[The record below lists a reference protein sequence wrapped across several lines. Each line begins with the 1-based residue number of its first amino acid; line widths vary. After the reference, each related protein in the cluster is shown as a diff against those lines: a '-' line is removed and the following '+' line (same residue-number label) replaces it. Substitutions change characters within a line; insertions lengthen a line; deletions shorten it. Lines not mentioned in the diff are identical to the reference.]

1 MALWQAWTDL
11 LQGILQTL
19 SVDWRLGGGLAIIM
33 LTGVLRGALLP
44 LTWWLAYRAA
54 LRQAALAKLAP
65 QLKLIREACAKDPHA
80 QMQRTMELYRQHGLN
95 VADGKSLLGACIQM
109 PVFYGFYQ
117 ALKTVGG
124 SAGFLWIRNLA
135 RPDLPLAIVAA
146 LATAAM
152 MAVAPHMPEN
162 VRLLLILLPAILCFM
177 AALHFSSGIAL
188 YWITSNLFGT
198 VQTLALRRVLTARAG
213 GSLA

>member
-19 SVDWRLGGGLAIIM
+19 SVDWRLGGGLAIII

-54 LRQAALAKLAP
+54 LRQATLAKLEP
-65 QLKLIREACAKDPHA
+65 QLKLIREAGAKDPQA
-80 QMQRTMELYRQHGLN
+80 QMQRTMELYRQHGLK
-95 VADGKSLLGACIQM
+95 VADGKGLLGACIQM

-135 RPDLPLAIVAA
+135 RPDLALAIVAA

-152 MAVAPHMPEN
+152 MAVAPHMPES
-162 VRLLLILLPAILCFM
+162 VRLLLILVPAVLCFM

-198 VQTLALRRVLTARAG
+198 LQTLALRRVLTARAG
-213 GSLA
+213 GSFA

>member
-19 SVDWRLGGGLAIIM
+19 SIDWRLGGGVAIIV

-54 LRQAALAKLAP
+54 MRQATLARLEP
-65 QLKLIREACAKDPHA
+65 QLKLIREISAKDPHA
-80 QMQRTMELYRQHGLN
+80 QMQKTMELYRQHGIKI
-95 VADGKSLLGACIQM
+95 ADGKSFLGACVQM

-117 ALKTVGG
+117 ALKTAGA

-135 RPDLPLAIVAA
+135 RPDLPLAIVAG

-162 VRLLLILLPAILCFM
+162 VRLLLILVPAILCFM

-188 YWITSNLFGT
+188 YWITSNLFGM

-213 GSLA
+213 ASLA

>member
-19 SVDWRLGGGLAIIM
+19 SVDWRLGGGVAIIV

-54 LRQAALAKLAP
+54 LRQVILARLEP
-65 QLKLIREACAKDPHA
+65 QLKLIREISPKDPHA
-80 QMQRTMELYRQHGLN
+80 QMQKTLELYRQHGIKI
-95 VADGKSLLGACIQM
+95 ADGKSFLGACVQM
-109 PVFYGFYQ
+109 PIFYGFYQ
-117 ALKTVGG
+117 ALKTAGG

-162 VRLLLILLPAILCFM
+162 VRLLLILVPAILCFM
-177 AALHFSSGIAL
+177 AALHFSSGVAL
-188 YWITSNLFGT
+188 YWITSNLFGM
-198 VQTLALRRVLTARAG
+198 VQTLVLRRVLTARTGA
-213 GSLA
+213 SLG

>member
-11 LQGILQTL
+11 LLGILQTL
-19 SVDWRLGGGLAIIM
+19 SVDWRLGGGLAIIV

-54 LRQAALAKLAP
+54 LRQATLAQLEP
-65 QLKLIREACAKDPHA
+65 QLKLIREACAKDPQA
-80 QMQRTMELYRQHGLN
+80 QMQRTMELYRQHGLKI
-95 VADGKSLLGACIQM
+95 ADGKSLLGACIQM

-117 ALKTVGG
+117 ALKTAAG

-162 VRLLLILLPAILCFM
+162 VRLLIILVPAILCFM

>member
-1 MALWQAWTDL
+1 MALWQVWTDL

-19 SVDWRLGGGLAIIM
+19 SVDWRLGGGLAIII

-44 LTWWLAYRAA
+44 LTWWLASRAA
-54 LRQAALAKLAP
+54 LRQATLAKLEP
-65 QLKLIREACAKDPHA
+65 QLKLIREAGAKDPQA
-80 QMQRTMELYRQHGLN
+80 QMQRTVELYRQHGLKI
-95 VADGKSLLGACIQM
+95 ADGKSLLGACIQM

-124 SAGFLWIRNLA
+124 SAEFLWIRNLG
-135 RPDLPLAIVAA
+135 RPDLALAIAAA

-162 VRLLLILLPAILCFM
+162 VRLLLILVPAILCFM

-198 VQTLALRRVLTARAG
+198 LQTLALRRVLTARAG